1 MRSSHTWRNWILKIS
16 ASSLRKLIAVLSI
29 ALSVPSLGFAQG
41 FRVTGRVV
49 RGATNDSLPVA
60 GGAVVLHEV
69 TIQSGRPVDSATT
82 NRLGEYRLTA
92 PVRDT
97 AAGYVVSVEHDGI
110 GYFSEPLSARDRAAD
125 SASAIVVYDTSY
137 GRPEILL
144 TERHLIVRAIDD
156 DGMRRVIEL
165 LVLSNRGNLTR
176 ITDDTTQ
183 PVWQGALPSKAVQFE
198 VGQSDLSPQTI
209 YRNGAFVA
217 VTAPLPPGDKQV
229 LVAYLIPG
237 SVEQLTIPVDQPVVG
252 MNLMLEDLNATVLAE
267 RFEPRGTEELEGIS
281 FLRYGATALPAG
293 TTVRIQFPDRPFALT
308 ELWWLVVPLAAL
320 SLVGVLVW
328 WLRRQPVPV
337 ATQADSN
344 GLALQISQLDREFEA
359 RAAHASRAEK
369 QAYRQQRAELK
380 ARLSDMLAGG
390 NQPS

>member
-1 MRSSHTWRNWILKIS
+1 M
-16 ASSLRKLIAVLSI
+16 LSI

-49 RGATNDSLPVA
+49 RGATDDSLPVA

-110 GYFSEPLSARDRAAD
+110 GYFSEPLSARDRASG
-125 SASAIVVYDTSY
+125 SASIIIVYDTSY
-137 GRPEILL
+137 SRPEILL
-144 TERHLIVRAIDD
+144 TERHLIVRAIED

-176 ITDDTTQ
+176 ITDDTK
-183 PVWQGALPSKAVQFE
+183 GALPSEAVQFE

-209 YRNGAFVA
+209 YRNGDFVA

-267 RFEPRGTEELEGIS
+267 RFEPRGTEQLEGIS

-293 TTVRIQFPDRPFALT
+293 TPVSIQFPDRPFALT

-320 SLVGVLVW
+320 SLAGVLVW

-337 ATQADSN
+337 TTQADSN

-359 RAAHASRAEK
+359 RAAHASKAEQ

-380 ARLSDMLAGG
+380 ARLSGMLAGG
-390 NQPS
+390 NHPS